1 LTPDFHDGFLDGFLL
16 FPNEVVHLYLR
27 TAAGQAYS
35 LVCIGVQRLKLS
47 NVREGNIIL
56 DVEVRTTEELE
67 AADIDELYE
76 ISTADMIDRRANL
89 LEAAKRE
96 ALQEVIVSPSY
107 GAEFMVLL
115 KRWEIQPGV
124 IK

>member
-1 LTPDFHDGFLDGFLL
+1 
-16 FPNEVVHLYLR
+16 
-27 TAAGQAYS
+27 

>member
-1 LTPDFHDGFLDGFLL
+1 MA
-16 FPNEVVHLYLR
+16 
-27 TAAGQAYS
+27 AAGQAYT
-35 LVCIGVQRLKLS
+35 LVCTGVQRLKLS

-56 DVEVRTTEELE
+56 DVQVRTTEQLE

-76 ISTADMIDRRANL
+76 ISTADMIDRRASL

-115 KRWEIQPGV
+115 KHWEIQPGV
-124 IK
+124 MT